1 MLELNA
7 TIRAPKSKLNVGEIP
22 AVFYGAKT
30 ASTPIAISAV
40 EFTKVFAKAGE
51 MTPIA
56 LKTSEGVKNVLV
68 HDMQRDPVKHV
79 VSHVD
84 FYVVEKGQKVHVSI
98 PLQFTGE
105 SPAVKNGGI
114 LVKVAHEISVEGD
127 SAHLPQELVVD
138 ISALVS
144 ADSVVTAG
152 DIALPKGVS
161 LYHIEAGEVVASISA
176 QSEESLDS
184 APEMDL
190 SAIEVAKKG
199 KKEEEGEASE

>member
-7 TIRAPKSKLNVGEIP
+7 TIRAPKTKLNEGEIP

-40 EFTKVFAKAGE
+40 DFTKVFSKAGE

-68 HDMQRDPVKHV
+68 HDMQRDPVKHT

-98 PLQFTGE
+98 PLSFVGE
-105 SPAVKNGGI
+105 APATKNGGI

-127 SAHLPQELVVD
+127 ATALPHEITVD
-138 ISALVS
+138 T
-144 ADSVVTAG
+144 SVLATLDAVITAG
-152 DIALPKGVS
+152 DLALPKGVS
-161 LYHIEAGEVVASISA
+161 LYHVEAGDVIASISA
-176 QSEESLDS
+176 QSDDALETVSEI
-184 APEMDL
+184 DL
-190 SAIEVAKKG
+190 SSIEVAKKG
-199 KKEEEGEASE
+199 KKEEEESAE